1 MTSQMNRNIKM
12 KLLNS
17 FGPNPRMLRMF
28 LEEKGLK
35 MDMVEHDL
43 LAGENRKPA
52 YLNKNPSGQMPAL
65 ELDDGTVLAE
75 TVVICDYLEELYPTP
90 ALIGT
95 NAQERAEARMWNRRI
110 EQKITGNVYDGFQFG
125 EGIDMFRN
133 RRRCLPEAADGLKAS
148 AQDGLAWLDKQMEGK
163 TFICGNRITIAD
175 LVLYCCTQFSAG
187 VGQTID
193 PSLEN
198 VNAWSNRINQRPSA
212 GASLHP
218 AAETVGMKG

>member
-1 MTSQMNRNIKM
+1 M

-17 FGPNPRMLRMF
+17 FGPNPRMVRMF
-28 LEEKGLK
+28 LAEKDLK
-35 MDMVEHDL
+35 IELVEHDIQS
-43 LAGENRKPA
+43 GENRESA
-52 YLNKNPSGQMPAL
+52 YLNKNPGGQMPAL
-65 ELDDGTVLAE
+65 ELDDGTILAE
-75 TVVICDYLEELYPTP
+75 TVVICDYLEELFPTP

-95 NAQERAEARMWNRRI
+95 SAQEKAETRMWNRRI
-110 EQKITGNVYDGFQFG
+110 EQKITGNIYDAFQFA
-125 EGIDMFRN
+125 EGIDMFKT

-163 TFICGNRITIAD
+163 LFICGNRITIAD

-198 VNAWSNRINQRPSA
+198 VSAWSNRIDQRPSA